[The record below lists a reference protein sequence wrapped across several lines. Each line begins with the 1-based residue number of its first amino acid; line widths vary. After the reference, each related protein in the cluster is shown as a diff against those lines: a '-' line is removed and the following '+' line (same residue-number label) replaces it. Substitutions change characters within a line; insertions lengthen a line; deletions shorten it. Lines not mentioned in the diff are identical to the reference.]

1 MESEQK
7 GISWSH
13 AKVLPDIYNSNT
25 RFIVFDTETSGL
37 NCKVNHILELAAVE
51 MHKGKITGQQFH
63 IYIKPRH
70 TIPHEVTS
78 INHIQQDLFDKCY
91 EEYYLEEKEQMIAF
105 LKFVGNDSVLF
116 GHNVPFDYYFL
127 NNELKYLGLPGI
139 PVSRFRCTLR
149 IMKDVFGKVFNGEQK
164 FSFKLQNCV
173 KLFKICNQEEM
184 FHNAL
189 FDSFSTA
196 KLIVKIYQFVN
207 GKITLKELDVP
218 EGVMIKK
225 NIKNENVK
233 SIEGCKDNVICDNKE
248 NSNKKE
254 KSYNNIN
261 DIDEN
266 ELLIMKNKMK
276 QLSLKSGSNSNIQ
289 DK

>member
-1 MESEQK
+1 M
-7 GISWSH
+7 
-13 AKVLPDIYNSNT
+13 
-25 RFIVFDTETSGL
+25 FDTETSGL
-37 NCKVNHILELAAVE
+37 NWKVNHILELAAVE
-51 MHKGKITGQQFH
+51 MVKGRLTGQQFH

-70 TIPHEVTS
+70 AIPHEVSS

-127 NNELKYLGLPGI
+127 NNELKYLGLQGL
-139 PVSRFRCTLR
+139 PVNRFRCTLR
-149 IMKDVFGKVFNGEQK
+149 IMKDVFGKVFDGEQK
-164 FSFKLQNCV
+164 FSFKLQNCA
-173 KLFKICNQEEM
+173 KLFKICNQDEV

-189 FDSFSTA
+189 FDSLVTA

-207 GKITLKELDVP
+207 GRITLEELDVP

-225 NIKNENVK
+225 CIANENVK
-233 SIEGCKDNVICDNKE
+233 SIERSKDNVVCDNKE
-248 NSNKKE
+248 E

-261 DIDEN
+261 DVDEN

-276 QLSLKSGSNSNIQ
+276 QLSLKSGSNSSSIQ